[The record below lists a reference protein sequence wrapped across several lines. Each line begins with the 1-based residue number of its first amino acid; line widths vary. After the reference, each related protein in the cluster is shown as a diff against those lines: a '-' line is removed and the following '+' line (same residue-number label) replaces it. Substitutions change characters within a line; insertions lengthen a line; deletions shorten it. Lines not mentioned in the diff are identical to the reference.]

1 MQSGFTESISSLIYA
16 LKADVVSILYESG
29 KVKNILP
36 ADDADMTA
44 FAAAEARDSTY
55 QTDAE
60 PDEANIYRHFVYD
73 LYKGVANLNFNSYR
87 VQMRQKAVSKYQ
99 DIGVF
104 NDNAIDIA

>member
-36 ADDADMTA
+36 ADDADMAA
-44 FAAAEARDSTY
+44 FAAADASDSTY